1 MKFDS
6 TDLYAALI
14 HELKNDLGLLSM
26 TLESIPLQGDM
37 AHDEPVDAA
46 RMLCQGVVDRLQQA
60 LLIYKAINQ
69 QIHPAIDAY
78 SPHDLVREIQD
89 RAAALSRG
97 RIRVESVLSE
107 DVPALWFFDRDLVEM
122 ALINAIH
129 NSLAHARSALRIK
142 ASMVEGCLALSVHD
156 DSAGYPEHILN
167 SVATDAS
174 YRSSGTGLGLQFSKV
189 IAQSHDNRGRQGE
202 LRLHND
208 QGAVFSLL
216 LP

>member
-1 MKFDS
+1 MKFDG

-14 HELKNDLGLLSM
+14 HELKNNLGLLSM
-26 TLESIPLQGDM
+26 TIESIPLQGETE
-37 AHDEPVDAA
+37 HDAAVDAA
-46 RMLCQGVVDRLQQA
+46 RLLCQGVVDRLQQA

-78 SPHDLVREIQD
+78 SPHDLVHEIRD

-97 RIRVESVLSE
+97 RIHVEAALAQ
-107 DVPALWFFDRDLVEM
+107 DVPAIWFFDRNLVGM

-129 NSLAHARSALRIK
+129 NSLAHARSALRIE
-142 ASMVEGCLALSVHD
+142 ASMMEGCLALAVRD
-156 DSAGYPEHILN
+156 DSTGYPEHILS
-167 SVATDAS
+167 SVAANTPS
-174 YRSSGTGLGLQFSKV
+174 QSTGTGLGLQFSSV
-189 IAQSHDNRGRQGE
+189 IAQSHDNQGRQGE

-208 QGAVFSLL
+208 RGAVFCLL